1 MLKGSVSMKR
11 LVWSLWVC
19 LVLSG
24 CATSTGEKI
33 YYHHPEK
40 TPADREMDY
49 TRCMRSIDT
58 QVTIMQPE
66 IAEHLA
72 ACMKSK
78 GYEVLTEKEANERG
92 ITIPKVWPPRARRS
106 SSTGPW

>member
-1 MLKGSVSMKR
+1 MNKILCF
-11 LVWSLWVC
+11 LSLWIAF
-19 LVLSG
+19 SFG
-24 CATSTGEKI
+24 CATNKGERV

-49 TRCMRSIDT
+49 TRCMHGIDA
-58 QVTIMQPE
+58 QVTVMQPE
-66 IAEHLA
+66 ITKHLA

-78 GYEVLTEKEANERG
+78 GYEVLSETEAKERG
-92 ITIPKVWPPRARRS
+92 ITIPKVWPPYATRS